1 MIKAPQ
7 RGEEPA
13 GVQPRT
19 PKTWSDDY
27 GFELA
32 LLASPQRN
40 LGTTILLGGDTAI
53 PTVLK

>member
-1 MIKAPQ
+1 MIKPRQ

-53 PTVLK
+53 ATVLK

>member
-1 MIKAPQ
+1 VVKNRQ
-7 RGEEPA
+7 GYK
-13 GVQPRT
+13 PRT

-53 PTVLK
+53 ATVLK